1 MYKDRMKIILR
12 IKDVK
17 LRFFDLEILLEWYI
31 IYNDGLLF
39 WYLNIIFFY
48 KYL

>member
-1 MYKDRMKIILR
+1 MYKDSL
-12 IKDVK
+12 VVEELK

-31 IYNDGLLF
+31 IYNDSFILF
-39 WYLNIIFFY
+39 WFLNIIFFY

>member
-1 MYKDRMKIILR
+1 MYKDSL
-12 IKDVK
+12 VVEELK